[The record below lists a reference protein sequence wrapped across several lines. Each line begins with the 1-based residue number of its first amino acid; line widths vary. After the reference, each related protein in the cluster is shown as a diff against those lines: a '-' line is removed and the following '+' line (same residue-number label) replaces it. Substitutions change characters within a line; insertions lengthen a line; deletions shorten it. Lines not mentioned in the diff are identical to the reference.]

1 MKPLMRTIPQI
12 VNDFA
17 VAIKAADA
25 RRPQAVNVRSKEA
38 FQPGI
43 GPHSEAKTIELVA
56 REMISG
62 NPEVYS
68 DRIATGV
75 PYPDMPRQ
83 KCDLCLGIPP
93 QWEWAIEV
101 KMLRMLGDNGKLNDN
116 ILMHILSPY
125 PEHRSALTDCEK
137 LSASS
142 LGKNT
147 AILIYGYD
155 HPDWPLTPAIDA
167 FERLASA
174 RVYLGPRAAAE
185 FGSLIHPV
193 HSSGSVFA
201 WALEGTEAHAD
212 SNRRAVEA
220 HGEA

>member
-1 MKPLMRTIPQI
+1 MRTIPQI

-17 VAIKAADA
+17 AAIKAADG

-43 GPHSEAKTIELVA
+43 GPHSESKTVELVA
-56 REMISG
+56 SEMLIA
-62 NPEVYS
+62 NPEEYS

-83 KCDLCLGIPP
+83 KCDLCVGTPLE
-93 QWEWAIEV
+93 WEWAIEV

-137 LSASS
+137 LSASL
-142 LGKNT
+142 LGRNS
-147 AILIYGYD
+147 AILIYGYE
-155 HPDWPLTPAIDA
+155 HPDWPLVPAMDA

-174 RVYLGPRAAAE
+174 RVRLGPRATAG
-185 FGSLIHPV
+185 FRDLIHPV
-193 HSSGSVFA
+193 HSGGAVFG
-201 WALEGTEAHAD
+201 WAIGQFHAP
-212 SNRRAVEA
+212 A
-220 HGEA
+220 